1 MNFLPNPIH
10 YRKMQ
15 LFSFTYNQISWEK
28 RWEKPTLHWLPY
40 STSTTLWS
48 RFNYLHFNWWW
59 KWVQKSNLSKAMKL
73 IRGRAG
79 TQNLSPKTLAS
90 LCTSEHSTFSEW
102 GRRVG
107 KGGHG
112 VLRDCF
118 TLWPDHWAEWTVMP
132 TLMMTWQG
140 RERPNGARRNGLGR
154 KRCLHRY
161 VEFSESKD
169 SD

>member
-10 YRKMQ
+10 YREMQ
-15 LFSFTYNQISWEK
+15 SFSFTYNQSTE
-28 RWEKPTLHWLPY
+28 RRQEKPTLNWFLY

-59 KWVQKSNLSKAMKL
+59 KWVEKSNLSKAMKL

-79 TQNLSPKTLAS
+79 TRKLSPKTLAS
-90 LCTSEHSTFSEW
+90 LCTSEHCMFSEW
-102 GRRVG
+102 CRRVG
-107 KGGHG
+107 KGGYS

-118 TLWPDHWAEWTVMP
+118 RLWPNHWAGWTVMP
-132 TLMMTWQG
+132 TLMTSGQG
-140 RERPNGARRNGLGR
+140 RERPSGARMNGVGR

-169 SD
+169 ND